1 MNATTIRGRRFDKP
15 GFAEHLS
22 MSVSWVEK
30 RMQEGMP
37 SEAISGRVRF
47 EPAEAEEWLRRH
59 GFIESKGGEET

>member
-1 MNATTIRGRRFDKP
+1 MATAIKGPRLDKP

-30 RMQEGMP
+30 RAKEGMP
-37 SEAISGRVRF
+37 SETISGRVRF

-59 GFIESKGGEET
+59 GFIKSKGGEET